1 MDDEEEAIATGSW
14 PLLQLA
20 AAAEAAAATGSG
32 CKDAEA
38 EGADVVGGATI
49 GSCFLTSS
57 TDDEPSRTS
66 TCANPSRSSSELA
79 LAE

>member
-1 MDDEEEAIATGSW
+1 MDDEEEAIAIGTW

-32 CKDAEA
+32 CKDADA

-49 GSCFLTSS
+49 GSCFFTSS
-57 TDDEPSRTS
+57 TAGESSRTS
-66 TCANPSRSSSELA
+66 TCANHSRPSSELA
-79 LAE
+79 LAA

>member
-1 MDDEEEAIATGSW
+1 MDDEEEALATGSW

-20 AAAEAAAATGSG
+20 TAAEAATATGSG
-32 CKDAEA
+32 CEDADA
-38 EGADVVGGATI
+38 EGANVVGGATI
-49 GSCFLTSS
+49 GSCFFTSS
-57 TDDEPSRTS
+57 TAGESSRAP